1 MSNHYLVFFFLWPW
15 LHCIVLSS
23 SKKPLP
29 SFCVAHGQLEYMY
42 QFFAY
47 YMYVHAHTITF
58 RLMYSAVITTLSRIL
73 VTCLHASS

>member
-1 MSNHYLVFFFLWPW
+1 MSNHYLVFFFMWPW

-23 SKKPLP
+23 SKKLLP
-29 SFCVAHGQLEYMY
+29 SFCVARGQLEY
-42 QFFAY
+42 QFFPY
-47 YMYVHAHTITF
+47 YMNVHAHTITF